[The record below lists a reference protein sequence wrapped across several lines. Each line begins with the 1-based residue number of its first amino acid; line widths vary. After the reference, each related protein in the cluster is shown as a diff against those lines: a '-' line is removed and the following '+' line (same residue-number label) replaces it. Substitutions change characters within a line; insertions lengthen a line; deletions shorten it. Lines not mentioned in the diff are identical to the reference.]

1 MEKPTYNV
9 ESSDDGL
16 KYFFDS
22 ANNSKNI
29 KKVIAYLPTPENS
42 NLFQLIF
49 GDLLPNGEIDVY
61 SVSNNKDMA
70 LILTTVVG
78 TLAKFFE
85 KHPQK
90 MVAFTGS
97 TSSRTRLYRATIAKF
112 IETTE
117 LYYQV
122 FGILEDDSIEIF
134 NPSHQYYAY
143 IIEQKNEKN

>member
-22 ANNSKNI
+22 TNNGKRI

-49 GDLLPNGEIDVY
+49 GDLLPNGDIDIY
-61 SVSNNKDMA
+61 SISNNQDMR

-85 KHPQK
+85 KYPQK

-97 TSSRTRLYRATIAKF
+97 TTSRTRLYRATIAKF

-134 NPSHQYYAY
+134 NPNHQYYAY
-143 IIEQKNEKN
+143 IIEQKNGKD